1 MDPESG
7 ELRRQ
12 TFNPEDVT
20 EGRPRVLKFRH
31 GVNYLV
37 MNLLFML
44 VKHKCSCG
52 KSLKSFGKVAIL
64 ASNGP
69 REDLSKF
76 SAKVVKI
83 VSRENS

>member
-31 GVNYLV
+31 EVNYLV
-37 MNLLFML
+37 MNFLFMR
-44 VKHKCSCG
+44 VKCSCG
-52 KSLKSFGKVAIL
+52 KSLKSSGKVAIL

-69 REDLSKF
+69 REDLSKL
-76 SAKVVKI
+76 SA
-83 VSRENS
+83 R